1 MSGIHEKIINE
12 MEKMTHSKKAID
24 SLMTLRS
31 HTASVIKSNITKA
44 ID

>member
-12 MEKMTHSKKAID
+12 MEKMTHSKKALD
-24 SLMTLRS
+24 SPMTLRS
-31 HTASVIKSNITKA
+31 HTVSVIKPDITKA